1 MKNKKFIIVLLM
13 FLLLL
18 LGACSVTN
26 NTPNDREKDGGDPDI
41 NNPDIN
47 NPPDDGGENG
57 GNQDEGYN
65 QDVEDNQNDI
75 EDSTPTYN
83 SIAGATTA
91 LVSAISDDEK
101 NEELPLEYTSD
112 KYEIKEAGN
121 YYFTGTL
128 TSAITVAKNS
138 GNVHIYL
145 DNVSLSVED
154 NSCISSKK
162 GAYVTITLIGSN
174 ALQNSLGST
183 SKDKHVIDSKEK
195 VVVNGS
201 GTLNIVST
209 KSAIAS
215 DNVVILLGG
224 TINVNAIKHAV
235 TADSI
240 YIDGATINAIS
251 CGKDVLHAESD
262 YDEVEVAPEFSYGAG
277 FVFINSGEINTTT
290 VLGDCIQ
297 ADSYVYIKGGT
308 FNFTTTPTW
317 NNSYVATENQEK
329 GMYNVSNHQKVARD
343 SVRKGSTY
351 AVLEESVKGIKVGEI
366 DYYLATDTN
375 QENELTVASTN
386 YTILIEGGTFNINC
400 VDDAIH
406 TNSGS
411 VLIKGGTL
419 TINTS
424 DDGIHADTNLQ
435 ITGSAVIK
443 IETSYEGIEAQ
454 TIDISGGDTTI
465 FALDDGVNATN
476 SNLTES
482 EQKKVCQINVSG
494 GRLDVTV
501 NPNGDRDGIDS
512 NGGIK
517 ITGGV
522 VITRGPNSEMASPM
536 DSANGISLN
545 GGVVIVIG
553 NALGSSSRR
562 GGGPGGGPGGPGG
575 MGGPSEGSFSTTLT
589 KTQSTSKGLSSGN
602 HKVTVGE
609 TIINYNNA
617 YTYSGY
623 VTVYA
628 DSSATIE

>member
-1 MKNKKFIIVLLM
+1 MKNKIKRLSLVLLLVLM
-13 FLLLL
+13 FA
-18 LGACSVTN
+18 LGACSV
-26 NTPNDREKDGGDPDI
+26 KD
-41 NNPDIN
+41 NNPSDNGN
-47 NPPDDGGENG
+47 NGGSSDDG
-57 GNQDEGYN
+57 YN
-65 QDVEDNQNDI
+65 EEVEENQNEI
-75 EDSTPTYN
+75 EDTTPIYN
-83 SIAGATTA
+83 SISESTTA
-91 LVSAISDDEK
+91 LVESITEDEK
-101 NEELPLEYTSD
+101 NVTLPETYVTD
-112 KYEIKEAGN
+112 TYEIKEAGN
-121 YYFTGTL
+121 YYFSGTL
-128 TSAITVAKNS
+128 TSAISVAKNS

-145 DNVSLSVED
+145 NDVSLNVTD
-154 NSCISSKK
+154 DCAISSKK
-162 GAYVTITLIGSN
+162 GAYVTITLIGTNTLSN
-174 ALQNSLGST
+174 TLGEAN
-183 SKDKHVIDSKEK
+183 KDKHVIDSKENI
-195 VVVNGS
+195 VINGS
-201 GTLNIVST
+201 GTLNIDST

-215 DNVVILLGG
+215 DKVAILLGG
-224 TINVNAIKHAV
+224 VINASAVKHVV

-240 YIDGATINAIS
+240 YIDGVTINALS

-262 YDEVEVAPEFSYGAG
+262 YDEVEEAPEFSYGAG
-277 FVFINSGEINTTT
+277 FVFINSGEINTTN

-297 ADSYVYIKGGT
+297 ADSFVYIKGGT
-308 FNFTTTPTW
+308 FNLTTTPTW

-329 GMYNVSNHQKVARD
+329 GMYNVTNHQKVARD
-343 SVRKGSTY
+343 SVRRGSTY

-366 DYYLATDTN
+366 DYYLATDVN

-386 YTILIEGGTFNINC
+386 YTILIEGGTFNINT

-424 DDGIHADTNLQ
+424 DDGIHADTNLE
-435 ITGSAVIK
+435 ITGTAVIK
-443 IETSYEGIEAQ
+443 IEASYEGIEAQ
-454 TIDISGGDTTI
+454 TINISGGDTTI
-465 FALDDGVNATN
+465 NALDDGVNATN

-482 EQKKVCQINVSG
+482 EQSKVCQINVSG

-522 VITRGPNSEMASPM
+522 VITRGPNSQMASPM
-536 DSANGISLN
+536 DSANGISIT

-562 GGGPGGGPGGPGG
+562 GGGPGGQGGPGG
-575 MGGPSEGSFSTTLT
+575 GQGGPGGEGSFSTTLT
-589 KTQSTSKGLSSGN
+589 KTQSSSKGLSSGN
-602 HKVTVGE
+602 HTVTVGST
-609 TIINYNNA
+609 TIKYNNA

-628 DSSATIE
+628 SSTATIE

>member
-1 MKNKKFIIVLLM
+1 MKNKIKKLSLVLLLVLM
-13 FLLLL
+13 FA
-18 LGACSVTN
+18 LGACSVKDN
-26 NTPNDREKDGGDPDI
+26 NPSDNGNNGGDPGTGDSG
-41 NNPDIN
+41 D
-47 NPPDDGGENG
+47 
-57 GNQDEGYN
+57 GYN
-65 QDVEDNQNDI
+65 EEVEENQNEI
-75 EDSTPTYN
+75 EDTTPIYN
-83 SIAGATTA
+83 SISESTTA
-91 LVSAISDDEK
+91 LVNTITEDEK
-101 NEELPLEYTSD
+101 NATLPETYVTD
-112 KYEIKEAGN
+112 TYEIKEAGN
-121 YYFTGTL
+121 YYFSGSL
-128 TSAITVAKNS
+128 TSAISVAKNS

-145 DNVSLSVED
+145 SDVSLSVTD
-154 NSCISSKK
+154 DCVISSKK
-162 GAYVTITLIGSN
+162 GAYVTITLIGTNTLSN
-174 ALQNSLGST
+174 TLGEAN
-183 SKDKHVIDSKEK
+183 KDKHVIDSKENI
-195 VVVNGS
+195 VINGS
-201 GTLNIVST
+201 GTLNIDST

-215 DNVVILLGG
+215 DKVAILLGG
-224 TINVNAIKHAV
+224 VINASAVKHVV

-240 YIDGATINAIS
+240 YIDGATINALS

-262 YDEVEVAPEFSYGAG
+262 YDEVEEAPEFSYGAG
-277 FVFINSGEINTTT
+277 FVFINSGEINTTN

-297 ADSYVYIKGGT
+297 ADSFVYIKGGT
-308 FNFTTTPTW
+308 FNLTTTPTW

-343 SVRKGSTY
+343 SVRRGSTY

-366 DYYLATDTN
+366 DYYLVADTN

-386 YTILIEGGTFNINC
+386 YTILIEGGTFNINT

-424 DDGIHADTNLQ
+424 DDGIHADTNLE
-435 ITGSAVIK
+435 ITGTSVIR

-454 TIDISGGDTTI
+454 TINISGGDTTI

-482 EQKKVCQINVSG
+482 EQSKVCQINVSG

-522 VITRGPNSEMASPM
+522 VITRGPNSQMASPM
-536 DSANGISLN
+536 DSANGISIT
-545 GGVVIVIG
+545 GGIVVVIG

-562 GGGPGGGPGGPGG
+562 GGGPGGQGGPGG
-575 MGGPSEGSFSTTLT
+575 EGSFSTTLT
-589 KTQSTSKGLSSGN
+589 KTQSSSKGLSSGS
-602 HKVTVGE
+602 HTVTVGS
-609 TIINYNNA
+609 TKVTYNNA

-623 VTVYA
+623 VTVYSDA
-628 DSSATIE
+628 SATIE

>member
-1 MKNKKFIIVLLM
+1 MNNKIKRLSLVLLIVLM
-13 FLLLL
+13 FA
-18 LGACSVTN
+18 LGACSIKN
-26 NTPNDREKDGGDPDI
+26 NNPNDNGNNGGDPGHNG
-41 NNPDIN
+41 NNGGSS
-47 NPPDDGGENG
+47 DDG
-57 GNQDEGYN
+57 YN
-65 QDVEDNQNDI
+65 EEVEENQNEI
-75 EDSTPTYN
+75 EDTTPIYN
-83 SIAGATTA
+83 SISESTTA
-91 LVSAISDDEK
+91 LVESITEDEK
-101 NEELPLEYTSD
+101 NATLPETYVSD
-112 KYEIKEAGN
+112 TYEIKEAGN
-121 YYFTGTL
+121 YYFSGSL
-128 TSAITVAKNS
+128 TSAISVAKNS

-145 DNVSLSVED
+145 NDVSLSVVD
-154 NSCISSKK
+154 DCVISSKK
-162 GAYVTITLIGSN
+162 GAYVTITLIGTNTLSN
-174 ALQNSLGST
+174 TLGEAN
-183 SKDKHVIDSKEK
+183 KDKHVIDSKENI
-195 VVVNGS
+195 VINGS
-201 GTLNIVST
+201 GTLNIDST

-215 DNVVILLGG
+215 DKLAILLGG
-224 TINVNAIKHAV
+224 VINASAVKHVV

-240 YIDGATINAIS
+240 YIDGATINALS

-277 FVFINSGEINTTT
+277 FVFINSGEINTTN

-297 ADSYVYIKGGT
+297 ADSFVYIKGGT
-308 FNFTTTPTW
+308 FNLTTTPTW

-329 GMYNVSNHQKVARD
+329 GMYNASNHQKVARD
-343 SVRKGSTY
+343 SVRRGSTY

-366 DYYLATDTN
+366 DYYLATDVN
-375 QENELTVASTN
+375 QENELTVTSTN
-386 YTILIEGGTFNINC
+386 YTILIEGGKFNINT

-424 DDGIHADTNLQ
+424 DDGIHADTNLE
-435 ITGSAVIK
+435 ITGTAVIK
-443 IETSYEGIEAQ
+443 IEASYEGIEAQ
-454 TIDISGGDTTI
+454 TINISGGDTTI
-465 FALDDGVNATN
+465 NALDDGVNATN

-482 EQKKVCQINVSG
+482 EQSKVCQINVSG

-522 VITRGPNSEMASPM
+522 VITRGPNSQMASPM
-536 DSANGISLN
+536 DSANGISIT

-562 GGGPGGGPGGPGG
+562 GGGPGGQGGPGG
-575 MGGPSEGSFSTTLT
+575 GQGGPGGEGSFSTTLT
-589 KTQSTSKGLSSGN
+589 KTQSSSKGLSSGS
-602 HKVTVGE
+602 HTVTVGS
-609 TIINYNNA
+609 TKVTYNNA

-628 DSSATIE
+628 SASATIE